1 MTELLAV
8 NSAEGVTGL
17 PVLLLIGAAVFGG
30 AVGGKLF
37 QRLHIPQIIGYVV
50 IGMVLGPLLK
60 IISPRDVQ
68 FLEPFNLFALGVI
81 GFLVGG
87 ELKRDIF
94 VRFGKQVPVILLF
107 EGVLAFLL
115 VGVLTFLV
123 MWHFSDWQV
132 ALAVSVVFGAICS
145 ATDPASTIAVLW
157 EYKCRGPVTSM
168 VTAIVTLDDALALTL
183 YAISVGVAGVL
194 TGHQE
199 LGIGMSLLH
208 TLYELGGSL
217 VLGVAFAAA
226 LTFILNVIE
235 DDREKTLVFTLG
247 TLLLCIGAA
256 IYLHLDVILS
266 CMAAGVVMIN
276 VKSRRAA
283 ASFEALHK
291 YAAAPIYVLFFVLV
305 GARLSFS
312 HFNTMIGFLVA
323 AYVFG
328 SIVGKTCGAYLGGL
342 YSGAVRNVRNYLGL
356 CLYPQGGIAIG
367 LLIIASSRFESNI
380 SAIMLLVVIIGAF
393 ILQIIGPEG
402 VKIGAKKAGE
412 IGLNITEQDLISK
425 YKVSDV
431 METDVP
437 VINGGTSLNELLK
450 TVSSTEH
457 LYYCVVDT
465 DKKVTGAITL
475 DGVRNT
481 FATQEINDWL
491 VALDIAE
498 PVVDVVTPDTSL
510 PEAIELMGRDR
521 IEHMPVVA
529 SKQDKE
535 YAGVLD
541 LRAMRRQLSAE
552 VLSRQREADSM
563 YGRRPEVA

>member
-1 MTELLAV
+1 MSELLANV
-8 NSAEGVTGL
+8 SAEGAKGL
-17 PVLLLIGAAVFGG
+17 PVLLLLGAAVFGG

-37 QRLHIPQIIGYVV
+37 QRLHVPQIIGYVI
-50 IGMVLGPLLK
+50 IGMVLGPLSK
-60 IISPRDVQ
+60 IISPGDIQ

-94 VRFGKQVPVILLF
+94 VRFGKQVPIILLF
-107 EGVLAFLL
+107 EGVLAFVI

-123 MWHFSDWQV
+123 MWHFAEWRV
-132 ALAVSVVFGAICS
+132 AVAVAVVFGAICS

-199 LGIGMSLLH
+199 VGIGMSLLH

-217 VLGVAFAAA
+217 VLGIIFAVG
-226 LTFILNVIE
+226 LTFILSIIE
-235 DDREKTLVFTLG
+235 EDREKTLVFTLG

-276 VKSRRAA
+276 VKSARAA

-312 HFNTMIGFLVA
+312 HFDKMIGFLVA
-323 AYVFG
+323 AYVIG
-328 SIVGKTCGAYLGGL
+328 SIVGKTGGSYLGGL

-367 LLIIASSRFESNI
+367 LLIIASSRFESNV
-380 SAIMLLVVIIGAF
+380 SAIMLLVVIVGAF
-393 ILQIIGPEG
+393 ILQVIGPIG
-402 VKIGAKKAGE
+402 VKIGARKAGE
-412 IGLNITEQDLISK
+412 TGLNITEQDLISK
-425 YKVSDV
+425 YNVNDV
-431 METDVP
+431 METNVP
-437 VINGGTSLNELLK
+437 VISGGTSLSELLM

-457 LYYCVVDT
+457 LYYCVT
-465 DKKVTGAITL
+465 DIDGKVTGAITL
-475 DGVRNT
+475 EGIRNT

-498 PVVDVVTPDTSL
+498 PVVDVVTSETSL
-510 PEAIELMGRDR
+510 SEAIELMKRER
-521 IEHMPVVA
+521 IEYMPVVVT
-529 SKQDKE
+529 KQGRE
-535 YAGVLD
+535 YKGVLD
-541 LRAMRRQLSAE
+541 LRAMHRQLSAE

-563 YGRRPEVA
+563 YGRGLVKT